1 MRDGHVRG
9 PESGDESSWRT
20 AEARPRVAG
29 AWAGYVIFALFLLFL
44 LIFDAQAA
52 VQREWA
58 NFTGITVF
66 ILAFA
71 IVPTGAA
78 KWFRRSVLGRKLFD
92 RWG

>member
-1 MRDGHVRG
+1 MCGGLRVAKR
-9 PESGDESSWRT
+9 SSWGT
-20 AEARPRVAG
+20 PEARRGGTG
-29 AWAGYVIFALFLLFL
+29 AWAGYVIFALFLLFLLFL

-66 ILAFA
+66 TLAFV
-71 IVPTGAA
+71 IVPTGGA

-92 RWG
+92 PWG

>member
-1 MRDGHVRG
+1 MWDGHVRE
-9 PESGDESSWRT
+9 PETGENSSWRT
-20 AEARPRVAG
+20 PEVRRRGTG

-66 ILAFA
+66 TLAFV
-71 IVPTGAA
+71 IVPTGGA

-92 RWG
+92 PWG